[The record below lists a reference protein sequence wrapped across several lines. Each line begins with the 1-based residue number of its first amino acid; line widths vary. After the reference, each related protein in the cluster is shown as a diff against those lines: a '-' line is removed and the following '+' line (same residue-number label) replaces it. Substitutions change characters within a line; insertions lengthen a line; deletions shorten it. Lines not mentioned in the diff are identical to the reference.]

1 MQRRYPKELNF
12 EGLEMQKQNIPTDIA
27 QRVDEKNGT
36 IYQFILFNP
45 ELWSLKFKNGSY
57 SVLLMTAI
65 WVDGSHN
72 LGKLFRCIWNVL
84 FNFYRKCYGLL
95 GSKLP
100 FARCQQ
106 LKIQEFVNFCWLTDS
121 STNGKTIPFPKEL
134 NKISQAHLN
143 MLLKLWLI
151 FCCHQQKMQ
160 KISHFWRCNDH
171 NSGGSKHDKCTNDP
185 VFLIHSELY
194 PLVYFIP
201 ALQELQ
207 NSIPCTT
214 VCKIR
219 INMLKMTLLSLLT
232 YISFFYR
239 KFANCWYIWRDQINY
254 WSTDPTDPILSKSKK
269 IILQKSSQLAFS

>member
-1 MQRRYPKELNF
+1 MLSFEFSMYFRDQNLMQRRYPKELNF
-12 EGLEMQKQNIPTDIA
+12 EGLEMQKQNIPTDRA

-160 KISHFWRCNDH
+160 KISHFWRFNDH

-185 VFLIHSELY
+185 VFLIHSLS
-194 PLVYFIP
+194 
-201 ALQELQ
+201 
-207 NSIPCTT
+207 SI
-214 VCKIR
+214 R
-219 INMLKMTLLSLLT
+219 
-232 YISFFYR
+232 
-239 KFANCWYIWRDQINY
+239 
-254 WSTDPTDPILSKSKK
+254 
-269 IILQKSSQLAFS
+269 